1 MLYPSPIFLIAS
13 TIDLPDDRSI
23 CSNSKHPGTTCG
35 LSAAMKMH
43 YQMHRVLC
51 RVSSVSSA
59 KSGGAAEHLR
69 SNGMY
74 LLFTAVLYSTCTSSS
89 IMTIVHL
96 VAFIWI
102 PRFAFGA
109 GYQQDRVIGGQTP
122 VRYGDP
128 NARRDLVLYALACGV
143 RSEHEA

>member
-1 MLYPSPIFLIAS
+1 
-13 TIDLPDDRSI
+13 
-23 CSNSKHPGTTCG
+23 
-35 LSAAMKMH
+35 
-43 YQMHRVLC
+43 
-51 RVSSVSSA
+51 
-59 KSGGAAEHLR
+59 
-69 SNGMY
+69 MY
-74 LLFTAVLYSTCTSSS
+74 IQLHEDS

-128 NARRDLVLYALACGV
+128 NARRNLVLYALACGV